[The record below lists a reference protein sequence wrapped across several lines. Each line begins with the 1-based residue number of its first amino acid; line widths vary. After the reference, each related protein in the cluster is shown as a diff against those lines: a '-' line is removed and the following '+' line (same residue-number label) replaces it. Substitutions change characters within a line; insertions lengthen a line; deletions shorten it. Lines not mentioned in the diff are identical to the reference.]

1 MPRMSQITNDELKQV
16 RNEIGGKVRAWQ
28 IRDALQSKGI
38 MLDESTIRGRF
49 IEMGEPL
56 GSGDRITIEPVET
69 ITPIKPQPK
78 APPRE
83 VIKPD
88 KSFQVPAEME
98 RYIPDEALFTGYIER
113 PVDHRLSIHYDSGK
127 YPLTQGKQGTGKTF
141 SHMYYAFKNK
151 LPFFLISCYEDM
163 KLKKYFGDKT
173 IEQGTIKF
181 REGILV
187 QAIQQ
192 PSVILFDE
200 INAVSNANSY
210 DFHALLQNRELMVKD
225 ADDGKGK
232 IFKLHK
238 HCRIGFAQNPKSA
251 KYIGGNIKPSNFL
264 GRCTY
269 ITYPEFTKKEVN
281 RFIKAKFTKL
291 TDEEAKKFVEFY
303 FACTEAIEKAEIPV
317 DISIR
322 QLNNV
327 IDLYVHGLT
336 LENAIEDGM
345 TSILEAISQP
355 KNKEAFYRLA
365 QAVWKDMM
373 DKSIS
378 ENVGTLGSFI
388 LNARRLKWVSPLQNT
403 EAKASQDEYTQSK

>member
-1 MPRMSQITNDELKQV
+1 MYHLRW
-16 RNEIGGKVRAWQ
+16 R
-28 IRDALQSKGI
+28 
-38 MLDESTIRGRF
+38 
-49 IEMGEPL
+49 
-56 GSGDRITIEPVET
+56 
-69 ITPIKPQPK
+69 
-78 APPRE
+78 
-83 VIKPD
+83 
-88 KSFQVPAEME
+88 
-98 RYIPDEALFTGYIER
+98 
-113 PVDHRLSIHYDSGK
+113 VDNRLSVHYDSGK

-141 SHMYYAFKNK
+141 SHMFYAFKNR

-173 IEQGTIKF
+173 IQQGSIKF
-181 REGILV
+181 QEGVLV
-187 QAIQQ
+187 KAIQC

-210 DFHALLQNRELMVKD
+210 DFHALLQNRELFVKD
-225 ADDGKGK
+225 ADDGKGR
-232 IFKLHK
+232 IYKLHK

-269 ITYPEFTKKEVN
+269 ITYPEFTKKEIKKFIEAKFNTLTPEEVN
-281 RFIKAKFTKL
+281 R
-291 TDEEAKKFVEFY
+291 FVEFY
-303 FACTEAIEKAEIPV
+303 FACTEAIDKSQIPV

-336 LENAIEDGM
+336 LQESIEDGM

-355 KNKEAFYRLA
+355 KNKEAFLRLA
-365 QAVWKDMM
+365 QAVWKEMM

-378 ENVGTLGSFI
+378 ENVGVV
-388 LNARRLKWVSPLQNT
+388 K
-403 EAKASQDEYTQSK
+403 